1 MGDAALVDAV
11 TVGGMPTD
19 KNAADPIIKA
29 MTKPDEKS
37 KPAVGVE
44 IKDETPKVSED
55 GDPQSEEAE
64 AEAPDDDLFDE
75 EDGEDGESEAEEEVD
90 QDPDIAVT
98 VDGEQKM
105 VKLSQLTQNY
115 ALQGATE
122 KRLQQATELR
132 NGYYQVGEQLYNN
145 LQAQAERLQG
155 IDNVL
160 KEIAEPVMDWDKLRI
175 TDPQRYLIEK
185 EKSRDAQDKRAQL
198 SQEQQRVNQEQQR
211 LIALRH
217 QVEVQAE
224 TGKFLEAMPAL
235 RDPTTAKA
243 FQEATIDIGAR
254 VYGLTPEEIGSV
266 SKSSH
271 MLVLADAVRY
281 RLLLARK
288 AAKSNGASRA
298 GGKSTLSGAT
308 SVKPLMRPGANKQFS
323 SRMAEARDAKAV
335 RARAQA
341 TGDVDD
347 VAKMLIVKRAK

>member
-29 MTKPDEKS
+29 MIKPDEKS
-37 KPAVGVE
+37 KPAVSAE
-44 IKDETPKVSED
+44 TKDETLEVSE
-55 GDPQSEEAE
+55 GEGPQGEEE
-64 AEAPDDDLFDE
+64 HEETPEDDLFDE
-75 EDGEDGESEAEEEVD
+75 EDGETGEGDDEEVD
-90 QDPDIAVT
+90 TDLDVVVT
-98 VDGEQKM
+98 VDGEQKT
-105 VKLSQLTQNY
+105 VKLSQLQQNY
-115 ALQGATE
+115 SLGAATE

-145 LQAQAERLQG
+145 LQAQSERLQG

-160 KEIAEPVMDWDKLRI
+160 KEIAEPTMDWEKLRI

-185 EKSRDAQDKRAQL
+185 EKTREAQDKRNQL
-198 SQEQQRVNQEQQR
+198 SQEQQRVQQEQAR
-211 LIALRH
+211 LQELRH
-217 QVEVQAE
+217 RVEVQAE

-235 RDPTTAKA
+235 RDPTVAKA
-243 FQEATIDIGAR
+243 FQEATFDIGTK
-254 VYGLTPEEIGSV
+254 VYGLAPEEINAV

-271 MLVLADAVRY
+271 MLVLADAIRY
-281 RLLLARK
+281 RLLLQRRAQK
-288 AAKSNGASRA
+288 AGKGDKANGKGEPIVAA
-298 GGKSTLSGAT
+298 G

-323 SRMAEARDAKAV
+323 SRMAEARDAKAI